1 MGRGD
6 FVNQHSASKRILQA
20 VVSGAVLLLSASM
33 WAADAAPATSRA
45 SLELQEPVK
54 VAGTQ
59 LQSGKYRVEWTGT
72 GEQVDVKIY
81 RGNKEVISTHAR
93 LLKDNTTYDHV
104 SYSTGENGVPVLT
117 QISFSKQ
124 KCALRL
130 DNESS
135 SADAQ
140 RAAK

>member
-1 MGRGD
+1 M
-6 FVNQHSASKRILQA
+6 NQHSASKRILLA
-20 VVSGAVLLLSASM
+20 LVSAAVLLLSASM
-33 WAADAAPATSRA
+33 WAADATPATSRA
-45 SLELQEPVK
+45 SLELQSPAT

-72 GEQVDVKIY
+72 GDQVDVKIY

-93 LLKDNTTYDHV
+93 LLKNDTTYDHV
-104 SYSTGENGVPVLT
+104 SYSTGEKGVPVLT
-117 QISFSKQ
+117 QMSFSKQ

-130 DNESS
+130 DNNSG